1 VGVAIDYLA
10 LPKLVYLAPLELHR
24 TPRRRDFSSGALQ
37 GAVLG
42 RPTDELGD
50 SEFVPGVGGSVLSL
64 AVGKGIG
71 PPLHKLP
78 KALMAA
84 KSLTG
89 GDGSPF
95 DVLGNHLRENPVELT
110 VVP

>member
-1 VGVAIDYLA
+1 VGVAVDYLA
-10 LPKLVYLAPLELHR
+10 IPKLVYLAQLELHR

-37 GAVLG
+37 GAVVG
-42 RPTDELGD
+42 RPTNELGD
-50 SEFVPGVGGSVLSL
+50 SEFIPGVDGSVLGR
-64 AVGKGIG
+64 AVGKGIH

-95 DVLGNHLRENPVELT
+95 DVLGDHLRENAVELA